1 MTTTGQRMTALL
13 QDMVQ
18 DRQRYISLKNL
29 LEEQRTLLLERNSEK
44 LEKMSEQLLEI
55 YNLLAE
61 SAERRATTLVS
72 LGVTASI
79 EGVNKLFSHLDVE
92 KKNKISV
99 LLNDIHQQ
107 AKTCQLLNERN
118 GMVLQMQMD
127 TFNNI
132 MATDDKMSG
141 IYHSTQF

>member
-55 YNLLAE
+55 YNLLSE

-127 TFNNI
+127 TFANIINNSEV
-132 MATDDKMSG
+132 DCG
-141 IYHSTQF
+141 IYQAN

>member
-1 MTTTGQRMTALL
+1 MTALL

-55 YNLLAE
+55 YNLLSE

>member
-1 MTTTGQRMTALL
+1 MTALL

-55 YNLLAE
+55 YNLLSE

-127 TFNNI
+127 TFANIINNSEV
-132 MATDDKMSG
+132 DCG
-141 IYHSTQF
+141 IYQAN

>member
-1 MTTTGQRMTALL
+1 MTALL

-55 YNLLAE
+55 YNLLSE

-132 MATDDKMSG
+132 MVADDKMSG